1 MQPKGPQNEAFGV
14 VCLLAEI
21 PVSLKNVL
29 TNTFFVLTANTVRC
43 SLCVSRQPIITV
55 SAQPELITH
64 MSTKESAAQ
73 EKANEKLLEAR
84 KKNLDLALTHIQK
97 EFGETAIMRLG
108 DAGCVDVDVIP
119 TGNLLIDRALGVGGF
134 PKGRIM

>member
-1 MQPKGPQNEAFGV
+1 M
-14 VCLLAEI
+14 
-21 PVSLKNVL
+21 
-29 TNTFFVLTANTVRC
+29 
-43 SLCVSRQPIITV
+43 

-73 EKANEKLLEAR
+73 EKANEKLKEAR

-97 EFGETAIMRLG
+97 EFGETAIMRMG
-108 DAGCVDVDVIP
+108 DAHCLDVDVIP

-134 PKGRIM
+134 PKGRIIEVFGPESSGKTTLTLTAIAQAQKQGGLAAFIDV